1 MWAACAKGFKIPPRG
16 TYEKERGELTL
27 RAEEAGARRNF
38 IDTTHVED
46 HRWRPPQVDANSHA
60 FCQAIHQGIE
70 GQEWEALYDHSEEL
84 HQAVRTRKPRD
95 YQKGESCVG
104 HESGKRERRIIL

>member
-1 MWAACAKGFKIPPRG
+1 MGGLRQGFKNPSTWHIG
-16 TYEKERGELTL
+16 EGAGELTL

-46 HRWRPPQVDANSHA
+46 HRWRPPPVDANWHA

-70 GQEWEALYDHSEEL
+70 GQEWEALYDHYEEL

-95 YQKGESCVG
+95 YQKVKAVWAMKAAKKE
-104 HESGKRERRIIL
+104 REE